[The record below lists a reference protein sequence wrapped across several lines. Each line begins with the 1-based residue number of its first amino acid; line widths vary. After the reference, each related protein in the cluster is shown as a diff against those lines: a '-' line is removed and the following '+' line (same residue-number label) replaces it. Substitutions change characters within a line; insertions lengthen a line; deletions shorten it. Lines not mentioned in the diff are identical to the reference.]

1 MQRAFG
7 TRDADGASLGARR
20 LLQEVRREVG
30 LDVRVRDGGTAEI
43 QRKQVGKY
51 PKANSKLKVTRN
63 SENVR

>member
-43 QRKQVGKY
+43 QRKQVCERHFISLVICTTGEV
-51 PKANSKLKVTRN
+51 LKN
-63 SENVR
+63 I